1 MKILHIAPHLG
12 GGVGRF
18 CSNIYGI
25 DSLHQ
30 HVFLLLQKPI
40 DTHLLSNIY
49 YELLENIQIN
59 LQLYIAEF
67 DIVQIEFWNH
77 PLLLKFLIDH
87 DLENCRVLLYSHVSG
102 IYAPNLIPKQIFDF
116 CDLVILS
123 TPGASKQYLQQIF
136 EGKCCVIHGVASTN
150 KFQNLPL
157 EKHDKFNIAYIGT
170 ASFTKLHSF
179 YLESCK
185 KIIRD
190 IPNVHFLFVS
200 NDSNSHLQEAITN
213 DEMERYFS
221 FFTKLQDVGKIL
233 SQADLFGYPLRADH
247 FGTGEQSLI
256 EAMSAGV
263 PPVVLSNPAEMSL
276 VQDGVTGFVATDMID
291 YVKIIKFCS
300 ENKEYLHQVSA
311 QSQLVA
317 VNEFT
322 ADKTLNSIM
331 QIYNE
336 LFLVSKSDR
345 SFSSLMP
352 ESDPHSIGFEIF
364 KLFIDEDSL
373 ITNFFESDNKMQSSY
388 FKYRIQQST
397 LLGKNKGGICMYLDV
412 FPEDRILR
420 QIADEVIV

>member
-18 CSNIYGI
+18 CSNVYGA
-25 DSLHQ
+25 DQFNH
-30 HVFLLLQKPI
+30 HVFLLLEQPI
-40 DTHLLSNIY
+40 DIHLLQNIHY
-49 YELLENIQIN
+49 SFIKDIQVDF
-59 LQLYIAEF
+59 QLYIAAF

-77 PLLLKFLIDH
+77 PLLLKFLIEN
-87 DLENCRVLLYSHVSG
+87 DLENCRLLLYSHVSG
-102 IYAPNLIPKQIFDF
+102 MYAPNLIPKQVFDF

-123 TPGASKQYLQQIF
+123 TPGSSTRYSKQLS
-136 EGKCCVIHGVASTN
+136 EGKCRIIHGVAGTN
-150 KFQNLPL
+150 KFQNLLL
-157 EKHDKFNIAYIGT
+157 EKHNEFNIAYIGT

-190 IPNVHFLFVS
+190 VPNVHFFFVS
-200 NDSNSHLQEAITN
+200 NDSNIHLQEATIN
-213 DEMERYFS
+213 DGIERYFS
-221 FFTKLQDVGKIL
+221 FLTKLQDVEKIL

-276 VQDGVTGFVATDMID
+276 VQDGITGFVATDMVD

-300 ENKEYLHQVSA
+300 ENKDYLHQVGTQA
-311 QSQLVA
+311 QLVA
-317 VNEFT
+317 TNEFM
-322 ADKTLNSIM
+322 ADITLSSIK
-331 QIYNE
+331 QIYIE
-336 LFLVSKSDR
+336 LLVTSKSNH

-352 ESDPHSIGFEIF
+352 NSDPHSIGFEIF
-364 KLFIDEDSL
+364 KLFIDEDSI
-373 ITNFFESDNKMQSSY
+373 ITNFIESANKMQSSY
-388 FKYRIQQST
+388 FKYRIQQSA
-397 LLGKNKGGICMYLDV
+397 LIGKNKGGIYMYLDV

-420 QIADEVIV
+420 QIADEIIV